1 MSEGRTHDWR
11 ELCLEAV
18 SEPNPERR
26 MAIVVELARILRK
39 DVHKFGPLRVDIGR
53 RQVTRNDKPVCLT
66 QREFQLLRHL
76 IDTGRKPC
84 LS

>member
-1 MSEGRTHDWR
+1 
-11 ELCLEAV
+11 
-18 SEPNPERR
+18 
-26 MAIVVELARILRK
+26 
-39 DVHKFGPLRVDIGR
+39 
-53 RQVTRNDKPVCLT
+53 VTRNDKPVCLT